1 MIEKAVCNASPLIF
15 LAKIKKLNLLE
26 SYTLYVPIQVKAEIQ
41 KGFANKKENTGQI
54 IEFIGSNNIEAAR
67 VALLKNLPDSL
78 GSGEKAVISLA
89 LKMGIKRV
97 LIDEAK
103 ARLVARFKG
112 LYPRGTLGILWNA
125 FKDGTIDRK
134 TLELSVFDLIQ
145 GGYRIKEEILA
156 EFLKRLRE

>member
-15 LAKIKKLNLLE
+15 LGKINKLNLLE
-26 SYTLYVPIQVKAEIQ
+26 SYTLYVPMQVKSEIQ

-54 IEFIGSNNIEAAR
+54 IEFIESNDIEAAR

-97 LIDEAK
+97 LIDESK

>member
-1 MIEKAVCNASPLIF
+1 M
-15 LAKIKKLNLLE
+15 
-26 SYTLYVPIQVKAEIQ
+26 YVPIQVKSEIQ

-54 IEFIGSNNIEAAR
+54 IEFIESNNIEVVRA
-67 VALLKNLPDSL
+67 ALLKNLPDSL

-89 LKMGIKRV
+89 LKTGVKRV

-103 ARLVARFKG
+103 ARIVARFKG

-125 FKDGTIDRK
+125 LKDGAIDRK

-156 EFLKRLRE
+156 EFLKRLKE

>member
-15 LAKIKKLNLLE
+15 LAKINKLNLLK
-26 SYTLYVPIQVKAEIQ
+26 SYTLYVPIQVKTEIQ
-41 KGFANKKENTGQI
+41 KGFVNKKENAGQI
-54 IEFIGSNNIEAAR
+54 IEFIESNNIEVVR

-78 GSGEKAVISLA
+78 GSGEKAVISIA
-89 LKMGIKRV
+89 LKVGIKRV

-103 ARLVARFKG
+103 ARIVARFKG

-125 FKDGTIDRK
+125 FKDGAIDRK

-156 EFLKRLRE
+156 EFLKKLRE